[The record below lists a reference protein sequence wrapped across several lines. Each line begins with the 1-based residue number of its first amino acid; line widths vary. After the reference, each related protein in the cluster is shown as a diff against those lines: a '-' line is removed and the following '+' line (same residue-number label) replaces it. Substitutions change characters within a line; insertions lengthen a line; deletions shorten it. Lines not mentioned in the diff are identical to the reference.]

1 MLIRHVHPPGRVS
14 TNDPL
19 LTKITQWN

>member
-1 MLIRHVHPPGRVS
+1 VHPPGRVS